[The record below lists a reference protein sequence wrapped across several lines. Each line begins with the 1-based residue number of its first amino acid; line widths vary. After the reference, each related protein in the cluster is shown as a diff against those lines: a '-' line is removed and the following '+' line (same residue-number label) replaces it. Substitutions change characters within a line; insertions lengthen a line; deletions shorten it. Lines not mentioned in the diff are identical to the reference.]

1 VITNAGATPCKSFA
15 SIGGA
20 YGWLRSSAV
29 EGGMRKARFRGLA
42 RVAWQFVMTAAALNL
57 WRLPKLQAVQT

>member
-1 VITNAGATPCKSFA
+1 
-15 SIGGA
+15 
-20 YGWLRSSAV
+20 
-29 EGGMRKARFRGLA
+29 MRKARFRGLA